1 MNNAAA
7 QRTVRLEPALR
18 AIADMTRLKILLM
31 LEGRERT
38 VNEIVS
44 FFGLAQPTITRHLQT
59 LTAAGLLSR
68 RKEGARVF
76 YGTHVLKVGSVC
88 MDLAKCFPCCCV
100 AVEATPKNSTTRPR
114 SRKSSKPAARKTAKK
129 ATKKISRSA
138 PRKPTKTQT
147 RRSR

>member
-1 MNNAAA
+1 MKRTAAK
-7 QRTVRLEPALR
+7 RTDRLEPALR
-18 AIADMTRLKILLM
+18 ALADMTRLKILLM

-59 LTAAGLLSR
+59 LTSAGLLSR

-76 YGTHVLKVGSVC
+76 YGTHALKMGAVC
-88 MDLAKCFPCCCV
+88 MDLADCFPCCCV
-100 AVEATPKNSTTRPR
+100 AVVAPRPKTK
-114 SRKSSKPAARKTAKK
+114 SRAKAKKPAKKSVKKRATKSRIKK
-129 ATKKISRSA
+129 AT
-138 PRKPTKTQT
+138 TTQT

>member
-1 MNNAAA
+1 MHMKRTAAKRA
-7 QRTVRLEPALR
+7 DRLEPALR
-18 AIADMTRLKILLM
+18 ALADMTRLKILLM

-59 LTAAGLLSR
+59 LTSAGLLSR

-76 YGTHVLKVGSVC
+76 YGTHALMMGSVC

-100 AVEATPKNSTTRPR
+100 AIDATPK
-114 SRKSSKPAARKTAKK
+114 KAQAKAKARKTAKK
-129 ATKKISRSA
+129 TVKSVKKRATKSRA
-138 PRKPTKTQT
+138 KKATKTQT
-147 RRSR
+147 RRTTR